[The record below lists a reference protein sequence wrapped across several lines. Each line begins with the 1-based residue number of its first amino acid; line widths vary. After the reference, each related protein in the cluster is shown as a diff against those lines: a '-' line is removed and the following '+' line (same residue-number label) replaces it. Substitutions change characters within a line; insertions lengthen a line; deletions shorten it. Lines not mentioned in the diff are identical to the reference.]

1 MRLQSAISSAAA
13 MQAIRSNLSTIRKCG
28 RHVHSVASNMAQ
40 SDALKYFS
48 QRDAKFLLSAVI
60 SKHYSHLTDPEITFA
75 GRSNVGKS
83 SLINAVLRSAS
94 LVKTSKKPGHTSA
107 LNFFSLSSRAHPKSI
122 TVVDMPG
129 YGFRSHQEWGKF
141 IMEYLSTRKE
151 LQRVFMLVE
160 AKVGELKSTDE
171 SFLDLVEQYGVSTQ
185 IVLTKIDKLK
195 CADLEKIS
203 SKIIDAATEIA
214 PTAVQPQAICCSS
227 RSKAGIDHLQAEIL
241 RVCHILPT
249 K

>member
-1 MRLQSAISSAAA
+1 MWWQSAISSAA
-13 MQAIRSNLSTIRKCG
+13 MQAMRSDLSLWKYG
-28 RHVHSVASNMAQ
+28 RHIHSAASNG
-40 SDALKYFS
+40 DAITYFG
-48 QRDAKFLLSAVI
+48 QRDAKFLLSAVT

-83 SLINAVLRSAS
+83 SLINAVLRSSS

-107 LNFFSLSSRAHPKSI
+107 LNFFSLSSRAYPGSI

-185 IVLTKIDKLK
+185 IVLTKTDKLK
-195 CADLEKIS
+195 RADLEKIS
-203 SKIIDAATEIA
+203 SSIIDAATEIA
-214 PTAVQPQAICCSS
+214 PTAVLPQAICCSS
-227 RSKAGIDHLQAEIL
+227 RAKTNIDQLQTEIL
-241 RVCHILPT
+241 RVCRILPT
-249 K
+249 SK